1 MKYLLPLL
9 LISTAFVGC
18 NIQRLPTQM
27 AYRHPARKPQ
37 QTFPVSNGK
46 LAAHVSGG
54 TDRNTITLSDTTFPI
69 NHHDGENCVGTLY
82 IDDMNGG
89 KVSAYQRVLRIDS
102 GIVRD
107 RYTRNGATYAR
118 EYFASRPDKV
128 IAIRL
133 KAQPAGTLNSNI
145 ILTSPWPHAAKVSQ
159 GQITMTGYAPGDPKE
174 SVHFCSVVR
183 VSHSG
188 GTMARTDTSLIVTG
202 ATEAIVYYVNAT
214 SFNGHDKHH
223 VREGAPYI
231 ENAMDD
237 AWHLVNFT
245 YDSLLT
251 RHPRDIGERPVSRR
265 QSRRAIGNNQS
276 TTAR

>member
-46 LAAHVSGG
+46 LAARVYGG

-89 KVSAYQRVLRIDS
+89 KVYAYQRVLRIDS

-107 RYTRNGATYAR
+107 RYTRGSATYAR

-133 KAQPAGTLNSNI
+133 KAQPAGTLNCNI

-159 GQITMTGYAPGDPKE
+159 AQVTMTGYAPGDPKE
-174 SVHFCSVVR
+174 GVHFCSVVR

-188 GTMARTDTSLIVTG
+188 GTMARTDTSLIVAG

-214 SFNGHDKHH
+214 SYDGNDEHPAS
-223 VREGAPYI
+223 EGSPYI

-251 RHPRDIGERPVSRR
+251 RHLREYGERVISRQ
-265 QSRRAIGNNQS
+265 QSHRPIGNNQS